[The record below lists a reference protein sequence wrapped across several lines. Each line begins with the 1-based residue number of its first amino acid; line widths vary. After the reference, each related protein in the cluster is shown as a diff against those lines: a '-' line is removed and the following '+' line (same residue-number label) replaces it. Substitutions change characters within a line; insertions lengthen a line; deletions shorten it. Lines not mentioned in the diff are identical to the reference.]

1 MEEYML
7 PIKTLKIDIDNHSEI
22 PYQNLKKKKKKKIT
36 IITFIEKHMQ

>member
-22 PYQNLKKKKKKKIT
+22 SYQNLKKKKKKKL
-36 IITFIEKHMQ
+36 